1 MEYRNQLCETF
12 KSTEDM
18 IHQIEDDIENRDDVS
33 ENTRDIWKEMLK
45 DLRHLRTSIEVA
57 LWSVY
62 DFDVY
67 TDLS

>member
-45 DLRHLRTSIEVA
+45 DLRHLRTSIEKA

-67 TDLS
+67 TDL